1 MSPKIL
7 GRYEDSSGCRSAQIA
22 NQEILKK
29 LQARFSSKTSSSL
42 ALFKEVLEDGE
53 NSTIFRIKV
62 NTINAMTLVKTE
74 YQISSLRIEGSEIE
88 GTERSEICL
97 RLDQP

>member
-7 GRYEDSSGCRSAQIA
+7 GWYEDSSGCRSAQIA

-29 LQARFSSKTSSSL
+29 LQSRFSSKTSSSL

-53 NSTIFRIKV
+53 NSTTRIKV

>member
-53 NSTIFRIKV
+53 NSTTRIKV

-74 YQISSLRIEGSEIE
+74 YQISSLRIKGSEIE